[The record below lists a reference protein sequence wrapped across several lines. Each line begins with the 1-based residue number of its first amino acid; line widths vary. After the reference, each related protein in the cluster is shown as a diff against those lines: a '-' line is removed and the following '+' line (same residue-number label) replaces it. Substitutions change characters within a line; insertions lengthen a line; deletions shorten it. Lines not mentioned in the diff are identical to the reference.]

1 MATILRNSAWHDKPE
16 VKMGD
21 YGEELVRIILE
32 ACGFIVYQAVTEG
45 AHLIDFIV
53 ELNKNLIFA
62 VDVKTKAMM
71 KKYAE
76 TGFDFSQYEKYR
88 KFSQRAHMP
97 VLIIWVDPLNKTIYG
112 NFLHVLDEPRIQND
126 IKYPKTMPAKFYK
139 QGELIR
145 YYPKC
150 AMLPIGTLTD
160 ADADFINKHSIK
172 HY

>member
-1 MATILRNSAWHDKPE
+1 MATIQHVSPWHEKPE

-21 YGEELVRIILE
+21 YGELLVRNILE
-32 ACGFIVYQAVTEG
+32 NCGFIVYQAVTEG

-71 KKYAE
+71 IKYAE
-76 TGFDFSQYEKYR
+76 TGFNYSAYQHYRDF
-88 KFSQRAHMP
+88 FQRSHMP
-97 VLIIWVDPLNKTIYG
+97 VLIVWVDPLNKTIYG

-150 AMLPIGTLTD
+150 AMLHIGTLTED
-160 ADADFINKHSIK
+160 DVTLLQR
-172 HY
+172 HYTGHY